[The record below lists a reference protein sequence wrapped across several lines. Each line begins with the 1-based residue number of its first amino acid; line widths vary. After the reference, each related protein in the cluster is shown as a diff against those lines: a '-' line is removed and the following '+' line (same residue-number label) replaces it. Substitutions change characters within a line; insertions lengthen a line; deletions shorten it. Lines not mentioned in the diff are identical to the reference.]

1 MIQSLGKKLLFP
13 TSRSFGSV
21 ETDHLEIRTRLS
33 AAVTT
38 TQLLLERLK
47 RYQRIILGK
56 CSFRLTGPQKYVIG
70 SRPSVY
76 EMYRQKWPLKLL
88 QWMEMSHILIQIM
101 FCPRKKCFCWKN
113 IGLENCIKSWQFSK
127 NLCQSWFVT
136 TDGITVWVKHK
147 IWKLSQYW
155 KIFHSPQSQ
164 SLDSDLRLYRVS
176 QIKRSFLF
184 KGL

>member
-1 MIQSLGKKLLFP
+1 MIQSLGKMLLLFP
-13 TSRSFGSV
+13 HVPASEVWKS
-21 ETDHLEIRTRLS
+21 DHLEIRTRLS

-56 CSFRLTGPQKYVIG
+56 CSFGLTGSQKYVIG
-70 SRPSVY
+70 LRPSVY

-164 SLDSDLRLYRVS
+164 SLDYSRDSKEISELPL
-176 QIKRSFLF
+176 IKLI
-184 KGL
+184 